1 MCSRDDM
8 IRLASLDTWEMD
20 CRHPVRGDGG
30 LGRGGGSAGAE
41 KCQASVL
48 GVEFE
53 VSLGG
58 EGQQLGDT
66 LQGEALGC
74 LC

>member
-1 MCSRDDM
+1 M
-8 IRLASLDTWEMD
+8 IRLASLDTWQMD
-20 CRHPVRGDGG
+20 CRHPVRGDCGG
-30 LGRGGGSAGAE
+30 LGRGGGSVGAE
-41 KCQASVL
+41 RCQASAL

-66 LQGEALGC
+66 LQGEALRC